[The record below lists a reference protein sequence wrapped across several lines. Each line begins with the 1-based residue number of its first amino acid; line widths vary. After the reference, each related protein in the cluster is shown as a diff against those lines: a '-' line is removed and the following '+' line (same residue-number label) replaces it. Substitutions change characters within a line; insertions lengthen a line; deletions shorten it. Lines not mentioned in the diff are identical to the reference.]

1 MAPVPAVR
9 SGAARALPWLFLT
22 YLLAGLLHFAHNAE
36 YLPAYPN
43 LPAWL
48 TRAQVYGSFAAL
60 TALGLAGL
68 ALWRYAHGVPGLVL
82 LAAYALLGFDGL
94 LHYRRAPFAAHSAVM
109 NFTILTEVA
118 AAAVLLAC
126 VLRLLAAPARAARA

>member
-9 SGAARALPWLFLT
+9 RGAARALPWLFLT

-36 YLPAYPN
+36 YLPDYPN

-68 ALWRYAHGVPGLVL
+68 ALWRYAPVPGLVL
-82 LAAYALLGFDGL
+82 LAAYAFLGFDGL